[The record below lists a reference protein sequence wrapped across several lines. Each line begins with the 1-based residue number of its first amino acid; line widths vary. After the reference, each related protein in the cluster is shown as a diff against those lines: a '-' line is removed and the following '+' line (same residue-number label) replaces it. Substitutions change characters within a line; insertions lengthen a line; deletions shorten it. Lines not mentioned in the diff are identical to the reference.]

1 MLVELKRHCTAHPNM
16 TCVQSRSLSAGP
28 STELLEQLVQAVPA
42 PDASLFADVGEA
54 PSGPQPEAQAA
65 AAAWAD
71 ATAQHLQLAAELVG
85 SLGPQELGLAALTA
99 EGSAAPSPGPAGS
112 FRIEELDAEAP
123 TSRLAAA
130 AVLSASQYGADCRLQ
145 RPWATAQLAEAA
157 QQLLQALAAKLAAV
171 LGSQQAPR
179 QQAGGALMQEVS
191 TARSGGGSIGQAQQ
205 QAAGVQQLLALAA
218 PAAVQQLRPTL
229 AAKVEHGRHS
239 TIRLEPYT
247 GPANF
252 ERCLAAGQLAWLVRQ
267 LGGRHLS
274 ASIATVLPLLLVAI
288 EDPFP
293 PAQAC
298 GLWALQ
304 HLAAEGQAADL
315 R

>member
-1 MLVELKRHCTAHPNM
+1 
-16 TCVQSRSLSAGP
+16 
-28 STELLEQLVQAVPA
+28 VQAAPA

-54 PSGPQPEAQAA
+54 PSGPLPEAQAA

-85 SLGPQELGLAALTA
+85 SLGPQELGLTALTA

-218 PAAVQQLRPTL
+218 LAAVQQLRPTL

-239 TIRLEPYT
+239 TMRLEPYT

>member
-1 MLVELKRHCTAHPNM
+1 M

-157 QQLLQALAAKLAAV
+157 QQLLQALAAQLAAV
-171 LGSQQAPR
+171 LGSPQAPR

>member
-1 MLVELKRHCTAHPNM
+1 
-16 TCVQSRSLSAGP
+16 
-28 STELLEQLVQAVPA
+28 
-42 PDASLFADVGEA
+42 
-54 PSGPQPEAQAA
+54 
-65 AAAWAD
+65 
-71 ATAQHLQLAAELVG
+71 
-85 SLGPQELGLAALTA
+85 
-99 EGSAAPSPGPAGS
+99 
-112 FRIEELDAEAP
+112 
-123 TSRLAAA
+123 
-130 AVLSASQYGADCRLQ
+130 
-145 RPWATAQLAEAA
+145 
-157 QQLLQALAAKLAAV
+157 
-171 LGSQQAPR
+171 
-179 QQAGGALMQEVS
+179 MQEVS